1 MSDLARRLQAACPCC
16 GFATLEVSTDCD
28 YESCPVCIWENDP
41 VQRDDPSYAGG
52 ANHSSLLQAREN
64 FVRIGACDP
73 GTINQTRPPRLEEI
87 PVLNNL
93 YWLDQDQRKAAVRL
107 RKAQMVAVLRAMRSG
122 EIPALDGCGVI
133 SRLSSGLAESELR
146 TSLLTFFA
154 IYGEVE
160 DFPQGAVREK
170 WSPDALALK
179 DAEWRKY
186 ERRMRDRIITACGG
200 AEKSL
205 RDELNA
211 E

>member
-1 MSDLARRLQAACPCC
+1 MDP
-16 GFATLEVSTDCD
+16 STDCD
-28 YESCPVCIWENDP
+28 YEICPVCIWENDP

-52 ANHSSLLQAREN
+52 ANHISLLQGREN
-64 FVRIGACDP
+64 FIRVGACDA
-73 GTINQTRPPRLEEI
+73 GTVTQVRPPQFDEI

-93 YWLDQDQRKAAVRL
+93 DRLEQDQRKAAVRL
-107 RKAQMVAVLRAMRSG
+107 RKAQMVAVLQGMRSG
-122 EIPALDGCGVI
+122 NIEALDGCGVI
-133 SRLSSGLAESELR
+133 ATLSSGLAESELR

-160 DFPQGAVREK
+160 DLPQRAVRDE

-179 DAEWRKY
+179 DAEWREY
-186 ERRMRDRIITACGG
+186 EGRMRDQIITACQE